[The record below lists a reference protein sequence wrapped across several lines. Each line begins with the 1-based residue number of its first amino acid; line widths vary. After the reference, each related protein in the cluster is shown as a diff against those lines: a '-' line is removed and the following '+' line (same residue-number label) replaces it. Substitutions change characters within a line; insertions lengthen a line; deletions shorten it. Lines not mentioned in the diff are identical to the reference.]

1 MRGVEMDQY
10 KSILCPIDFSESSE
24 LALRYAVALAEQN
37 HSRLIVLHSIP
48 AGVILAGVPPIPVV
62 NEPIWKD
69 DIAPLL
75 DKAVAKYS
83 CHELNLKTKIE
94 SGDPAAQI
102 LLTSRDEDV
111 DLIVMG
117 THGTGGYEALFMG
130 SVTNK
135 ILHKAKIPVLAVCKP
150 TRAVLTGDPN
160 EPLLIGKILC
170 AIDPYNVNLGVLRS
184 ALSLARFNNST
195 LYILTVEESKKAKT
209 IVKDLMELLQPANEK
224 LCQMEFIQ
232 SKGDAVQEILKAI
245 EHLEIDL
252 AIMGHH
258 NKGIRPFEAL
268 GSVALRVIPR
278 SKCAVLVLGD

>member
-1 MRGVEMDQY
+1 MDQY

-48 AGVILAGVPPIPVV
+48 VSVILAGVPPIPVV
-62 NEPIWKD
+62 NEPIWQE
-69 DIAPLL
+69 DIKRLL
-75 DKAVAKYS
+75 DKAVAPYT
-83 CHELNLKTKIE
+83 CRELRLDTKIV
-94 SGDPAAQI
+94 SGDAATQI
-102 LLTSRDEDV
+102 LLTARDEDV

-170 AIDPYNVNLGVLRS
+170 AIDPYHVNLSALRS
-184 ALSLARFNNST
+184 ALSLARFNKST
-195 LYILTVEESKKAKT
+195 LYVLTVEDSKNAKG
-209 IVKDLMELLQPANEK
+209 IVKDLMELLQPGNEK
-224 LCQMEFIQ
+224 LCQVEFVQ
-232 SKGDAVQEILKAI
+232 SKGDAVQEILQAI
-245 EHLEIDL
+245 EYLEVDL

-268 GSVALRVIPR
+268 GSVTLRVIPR
-278 SKCAVLVLGD
+278 SKCAVLVVGD

>member
-1 MRGVEMDQY
+1 MDQY

-48 AGVILAGVPPIPVV
+48 VSVILAGVPPIPVV
-62 NEPIWKD
+62 NEPIWQE
-69 DIAPLL
+69 DIKRLL
-75 DKAVAKYS
+75 DKAVAPYT
-83 CHELNLKTKIE
+83 CRELKFDTKIE
-94 SGDPAAQI
+94 SGDAAAQI
-102 LLTSRDEDV
+102 LLTARDEDV

-170 AIDPYNVNLGVLRS
+170 AIDPYHVNLSALRS
-184 ALSLARFNNST
+184 ALTLARFNKST
-195 LYILTVEESKKAKT
+195 LYVLTVEQSKKAKG
-209 IVKDLMELLQPANEK
+209 IVNDLMELLQPGNEK
-224 LCQMEFIQ
+224 LCQVEFIQ
-232 SKGDAVQEILKAI
+232 SKGDAVQEILQAI
-245 EHLEIDL
+245 EYLEVDL

-268 GSVALRVIPR
+268 GSVTLRVIPR
-278 SKCAVLVLGD
+278 SKCAVLVVGD